1 MWEMQNYDMYDS
13 MTVWHDDSMTVW
25 HRDSM
30 TVWYH
35 VKIRQ
40 RNIDVPR
47 KWQVWQYDS
56 MTRWQYDSMTSCQ
69 YDSLTSCQ
77 VSTERTWLKIEIGI
91 DDESRDDDRFGF
103 VHFGSQSCVVTI
115 DKGVDGN
122 VFGLINQFTV
132 WTQSLTW
139 HFVQCT
145 VYNKKISFRWI
156 NQKDIIEYYPCNTGT
171 NILPECFPS

>member
-1 MWEMQNYDMYDS
+1 MAISKGGGVVPVGTTAVISRVWRVMRMTDS
-13 MTVWHDDSMTVW
+13 MNRDVRDAELWH
-25 HRDSM
+25 
-30 TVWYH
+30 
-35 VKIRQ
+35 
-40 RNIDVPR
+40 
-47 KWQVWQYDS
+47 VWQHDS

-77 VSTERTWLKIEIGI
+77 VSTERTWLEIEIGI

-103 VHFGSQSCVVTI
+103 RYFGSQSCVVTI

-145 VYNKKISFRWI
+145 VYNKMISIRWI
-156 NQKDIIEYYPCNTGT
+156 DQKDILTCNTG
-171 NILPECFPS
+171 SAKAAKA